1 VHCVRPERL
10 MISNVHSDRVRLW
23 AEKPRAAGGYGR
35 YCQRKHAENM
45 SYIML
50 LHSDPDQDHREH
62 SARPKENQEAVA
74 VGQGAKC
81 RGLCMS
87 FYPQQ
92 SCAVWRVL
100 DLAKHPRVLSKSFVR
115 CGTISSGM
123 RM

>member
-1 VHCVRPERL
+1 
-10 MISNVHSDRVRLW
+10 
-23 AEKPRAAGGYGR
+23 
-35 YCQRKHAENM
+35 M

-50 LHSDPDQDHREH
+50 LHSDTDQDHREH

-92 SCAVWRVL
+92 SCAVWRILNLVKYRFSSPGAIDEL
-100 DLAKHPRVLSKSFVR
+100 REMWYSFLWREDVAAPVVRRYAR
-115 CGTISSGM
+115 CGVLVF
-123 RM
+123 R